1 MPNIEKDD
9 PSLARDIASAGTAE
23 DRFDCLVGHVS
34 KLAIEVHTLKGNLA
48 ANTSLTK
55 EVADGLIDMRDG
67 QAQIKATQEAGRAD
81 TAELLEI
88 FRTTKAGVK
97 FIVWFGSA
105 IKWGAGLTAAV
116 VGAWY
121 AFRNGS
127 GQ

>member
-1 MPNIEKDD
+1 MIDLNKPD
-9 PSLARDIASAGTAE
+9 SLAET
-23 DRFDCLVGHVS
+23 VG
-34 KLAIEVHTLKGNLA
+34 KLSIDVHTMKGNQKAGNELMQMFGKQ
-48 ANTSLTK
+48 L
-55 EVADGLIDMRDG
+55 DDMRTSQEDMRASQSEMKES
-67 QAQIKATQEAGRAD
+67 QAEMKESQDAGRAD
-81 TAELLEI
+81 TTELLDI

>member
-1 MPNIEKDD
+1 MIDINKPE
-9 PSLARDIASAGTAE
+9 SLAET
-23 DRFDCLVGHVS
+23 VN
-34 KLAIEVHTLKGNLA
+34 KLSTDVHTMKGNQK
-48 ANTSLTK
+48 TSNELMIMFGHQLDEMRNSQAEMK
-55 EVADGLIDMRDG
+55 ESQVEMKQSQD
-67 QAQIKATQEAGRAD
+67 AGRAD
-81 TAELLEI
+81 TTELLDI